1 VRDPGPSIPG
11 ARVAALL
18 GVASLLAC
26 SGDQEIDRPAPL
38 SAAAPIEYPLELW
51 EQDAEGRT
59 LLKVRVD
66 ESGAVDSA
74 VVLETSGHAAFDS
87 AAIAGA
93 RRLRFEPARKG
104 GEPITVWAR
113 VPVHF
118 SKEPRPDSVPDS
130 IPPP

>member
-1 VRDPGPSIPG
+1 MRGSPGSSGGGG
-11 ARVAALL
+11 AGALLLAAALL
-18 GVASLLAC
+18 SC
-26 SGDQEIDRPAPL
+26 TGDQEIDRPAPL
-38 SAAAPIEYPLELW
+38 SAGAPIEYPLELW

-74 VVLETSGHAAFDS
+74 VVLETSGHPAFDS

-118 SKEPRPDSVPDS
+118 SKKPRPDSVPDS